1 MTENERLTEK
11 TAGCF
16 GYDLKNLIHKNGE
29 FADYNAFYSYNM
41 AVKRL
46 GEYEEI
52 GTVEEFKA
60 LKETDE
66 DLRLKYCYE
75 DLSEA
80 DNLGYM
86 RGYNNAIDEFAEK
99 ISLEISESMI
109 WGILTD
115 SDMDNSF
122 DDTAD
127 RIVDYVIDTVKKVAE
142 QMKEGTE

>member
-52 GTVEEFKA
+52 GTIEEFKS
-60 LKETDE
+60 LKE
-66 DLRLKYCYE
+66 K
-75 DLSEA
+75 SVA
-80 DNLGYM
+80 
-86 RGYNNAIDEFAEK
+86 
-99 ISLEISESMI
+99 
-109 WGILTD
+109 
-115 SDMDNSF
+115 
-122 DDTAD
+122 
-127 RIVDYVIDTVKKVAE
+127 KKVAYQGE
-142 QMKEGTE
+142 SEKCPACGSFHVFGKHCTECGQAVDCD